1 VTRPENPHPETPRPE
16 APRPEHRPPPEA
28 APVGAAAPP
37 RQGLEFGPS
46 SGFPLPP
53 APPAFLD
60 VSTLLDLSR
69 PRGRLSVL
77 WFLAFGF
84 LAVVVLSALASS
96 NSQAMQEVMR
106 LVSAAAMLAV
116 VAALTL
122 ASIVLMKRFRAE
134 QQQVE
139 AAGEL
144 VQLRR
149 WPEAG
154 AMLQEILSRPAR
166 TLQLRTQSLI
176 YLTSVLARYHRFGDA
191 IAVQEHLLDNELV
204 EGGTAF
210 GLRLGRAMA
219 MLRED
224 HLFDAD
230 RAISDLRRTAGAAG
244 AESAGLALLEIY
256 RDVKTGHPAEAIET
270 FEKKHTAL
278 REQLGHR
285 VADAY
290 ALAAR
295 AYDLTGRETEA
306 RDAYEKA
313 TLLAPPAE
321 LSRRYPEVQKL
332 EGKYDPTLAPPEAA

>member
-1 VTRPENPHPETPRPE
+1 M
-16 APRPEHRPPPEA
+16 
-28 APVGAAAPP
+28 
-37 RQGLEFGPS
+37 GLEFGQPAAP
-46 SGFPLPP
+46 F
-53 APPAFLD
+53 APPTFLD
-60 VSTLLDLSR
+60 VPTLLDLSR
-69 PRGRLSVL
+69 PRGRMSML

-84 LAVVVLSALASS
+84 LAVVVLSAFASAGS
-96 NSQAMQEVMR
+96 KQMQDAMQV
-106 LVSAAAMLAV
+106 VSALAMLAL
-116 VAALTL
+116 VAGLMS
-122 ASIVLMKRFRAE
+122 ASVVLMRRFRAE

-149 WPEAG
+149 WTEAG
-154 AMLQEILSRPAR
+154 ALLQEILSRPAR
-166 TLQLRTQSLI
+166 TLQLRTQALI
-176 YLTSVLARYHRFGDA
+176 FLTSVLARYHRFADA

-230 RAISDLRRTAGAAG
+230 RAISELRRVAGAAG

-256 RDVKTGHPAEAIET
+256 RDVKTGHPAEAVEI
-270 FEKKHTAL
+270 FDKKRELL

-290 ALAAR
+290 ALVAR
-295 AYDLTGRETEA
+295 AYDLMGRADEA
-306 RDAYEKA
+306 RVAYENA
-313 TLLAPPAE
+313 TLLAPPPE

-332 EGKYDPTLAPPEAA
+332 EGKYDPAVAPPEAA